1 MLPVFATN
9 SIDLA
14 LLIIVSVIWLVLEF
28 ITIFIRNRPRD
39 AQARERV
46 SGIILI
52 ASIYIGI
59 SLGLNVSFSAT
70 QFAIPGAQMVL
81 FGIGIFLILAG
92 MAFRWYSIWVLGKF
106 FTSVITIQEGQKVVE
121 KGPYRFI
128 RHPSYSGAMLSFL
141 GFGLALTNWL
151 GLGLVVIGAVIGYSY
166 RIRVEEQ
173 ALVKG
178 LGQPYLDY
186 MQRTK
191 RFIPF
196 VF

>member
-14 LLIIVSVIWLVLEF
+14 LLIIVSVIWLVSEF

-39 AQARERV
+39 AQAQERV

-70 QFAIPGAQMVL
+70 QFAIPGDRMVL

-92 MAFRWYSIWVLGKF
+92 MAFRWYSIWILGKF
-106 FTSVITIQEGQKVVE
+106 FTSVITVQEGQKVID
-121 KGPYRFI
+121 KGPYRLI

-151 GLGLVVIGAVIGYSY
+151 GLGLVVLGAVIGYSY
-166 RIRVEEQ
+166 RVRVEEQ
-173 ALVKG
+173 ALVEG

-186 MQRTK
+186 MLRTK